1 MTRKSDKAFFAGTF
15 NPFTVGHKSIVD
27 RTLGLFGEV
36 VIGIGRNI
44 NKPGDDAEGRAAS
57 IRRAY
62 NGNPR
67 VSVMVYEGLTAEAA
81 RSAGAAFLIRGVRG
95 ASDFEYE
102 RTLAEANLRLF
113 GMETLL
119 LPALPELSFVSSSM
133 VRELT
138 AHGQDVSQ
146 WIATGT
152 QAPDDSAVR

>member
-27 RTLGLFGEV
+27 RALGLFGGV
-36 VIGIGRNI
+36 VVGVGRNI
-44 NKPGDDAEGRAAS
+44 NKPGDDAEERAAS

-62 NGNPR
+62 NGNPH
-67 VSVMVYEGLTAEAA
+67 VSVIVYEGLTAEAA

-102 RTLAEANLRLF
+102 RTLAETNLRLF

-119 LPALPELSFVSSSM
+119 LPALPELSLVSSSM
-133 VRELT
+133 VRELA
-138 AHGQDVSQ
+138 AHGQDVSR
-146 WIATGT
+146 WIATET
-152 QAPDDSAVR
+152 RAHDDSNAG